1 MAKSNNAQ
9 VSANNT
15 VTTTKVADSV
25 YATLAKNDFSPIGE
39 NVKANIDFS
48 PIGENEKANLSIGE
62 NYSVTIGGVTLEAQ
76 TMGALSSKAITLAVG
91 AERLS
96 FPVLAA
102 ISIIGGLPESLKL
115 KTPRFIKALGS
126 PVDANGD
133 PITYA
138 TPKIGSYLVK
148 ACKFTELFRGITNP
162 WLLLKG
168 VTDINEG
175 AERLASA
182 LESEGVIFNTFLK
195 EFVEDPDSPVTK
207 ERKAAEMATMES
219 EKAAADTAAT
229 DTAATDAPLEET
241 LLETV
246 AQAESFIDEII
257 GMLAGRY
264 VMTGDKALN
273 FKELKAIVTDNDK
286 AISELIALLAAKKAA

>member
-1 MAKSNNAQ
+1 MTTTTKNAQ

-15 VTTTKVADSV
+15 VTTSANTKI
-25 YATLAKNDFSPIGE
+25 DFSPIGE

-48 PIGENEKANLSIGE
+48 PIGENAKANLPIGE

-175 AERLASA
+175 AERLAAA

-195 EFVEDPDSPVTK
+195 EFVEDPESPVTK
-207 ERKAAEMATMES
+207 ERKAAEMAAMES
-219 EKAAADTAAT
+219 EKAAADTVGT
-229 DTAATDAPLEET
+229 DTEGSGTDTSAPLEEA

-246 AQAESFIDEII
+246 TQAESLIDEII

-264 VMTGDKALN
+264 VMTSEKALP
-273 FKELKAIVTDNDK
+273 FKELKAVTIENDK
-286 AISELIALLAAKKAA
+286 AIAEIIAMLAAKKAA